1 VPGVWEGTAIRSI
14 SIGAG
19 LIFGALAAY
28 VPKPLLVT
36 PPPTTAAIAAAPT
49 RPESNAPELQADA
62 LEFVAVS
69 VTRRPVPAVRI
80 AKREPPPSPSS
91 VRRLSADTLCV
102 SPSAQRECQAAFA
115 AALQSVRVEE
125 PAAGAAEPLRF
136 HKRAAWIRKL
146 ETIGKEGI
154 PFMRVP
160 RGPDNE
166 LVVGI
171 DRNGVL
177 GFSLQNTSDR

>member
-1 VPGVWEGTAIRSI
+1 VWEGTAIRSI

-28 VPKPLLVT
+28 VPKPQPVLI
-36 PPPTTAAIAAAPT
+36 PPPVTEAIAAAPT
-49 RPESNAPELQADA
+49 RPSLQVDA
-62 LEFVAVS
+62 LELVQVS
-69 VTRRPVPAVRI
+69 LTKLPVPKVRV
-80 AKREPPPSPSS
+80 AEREVPAAPPP
-91 VRRLSADTLCV
+91 RKLTAETLCMN
-102 SPSAQRECQAAFA
+102 PTAQRECQAAFA

-125 PAAGAAEPLRF
+125 PTAGATEPLRF
-136 HKRAAWIRKL
+136 HKRAAWVRRL

-177 GFSLQNTSDR
+177 GFSLQKTSDR

>member
-1 VPGVWEGTAIRSI
+1 MI
-14 SIGAG
+14 
-19 LIFGALAAY
+19 
-28 VPKPLLVT
+28 
-36 PPPTTAAIAAAPT
+36 PPPMTAVTAAAPT
-49 RPESNAPELQADA
+49 RPISNDDALADEA
-62 LEFVAVS
+62 LAKGELEFVQVS
-69 VTRRPVPAVRI
+69 LTKLPVPKARV
-80 AKREPPPSPSS
+80 AEREPSA
-91 VRRLSADTLCV
+91 RRLSTETLCMN
-102 SPSAQRECQAAFA
+102 PSAQSECQAAFA
-115 AALQSVRVEE
+115 AALQSVRVVE
-125 PAAGAAEPLRF
+125 PTPGATEPLRF

-177 GFSLQNTSDR
+177 GFSLQKTSR

>member
-1 VPGVWEGTAIRSI
+1 MI
-14 SIGAG
+14 
-19 LIFGALAAY
+19 
-28 VPKPLLVT
+28 
-36 PPPTTAAIAAAPT
+36 PPPMTAATAAAPT
-49 RPESNAPELQADA
+49 RPNLNDDA
-62 LEFVAVS
+62 LARDELARDELKIVQVS
-69 VTRRPVPAVRI
+69 LTKLPVPRVRV
-80 AKREPPPSPSS
+80 AAREPQPA
-91 VRRLSADTLCV
+91 RKLSAETLCM
-102 SPSAQRECQAAFA
+102 SPSAQSECQAAFA
-115 AALQSVRVEE
+115 SALQSVRMEE
-125 PAAGAAEPLRF
+125 PTPGATAPLHF

-177 GFSLQNTSDR
+177 GFSLQKASDR

>member
-1 VPGVWEGTAIRSI
+1 MI
-14 SIGAG
+14 
-19 LIFGALAAY
+19 
-28 VPKPLLVT
+28 
-36 PPPTTAAIAAAPT
+36 PPPMAAATAATPT
-49 RPESNAPELQADA
+49 RPFLKEADDE
-62 LEFVAVS
+62 LEFVQVS
-69 VTRRPVPAVRI
+69 LTKLPVPKVRV
-80 AKREPPPSPSS
+80 AERESPAPGPS
-91 VRRLSADTLCV
+91 AETLCM
-102 SPSAQRECQAAFA
+102 SPSAQSECQAAFA

-125 PAAGAAEPLRF
+125 FAPGSAEPLRF

-177 GFSLQNTSDR
+177 GFSLQKASDR

>member
-1 VPGVWEGTAIRSI
+1 MI
-14 SIGAG
+14 
-19 LIFGALAAY
+19 
-28 VPKPLLVT
+28 
-36 PPPTTAAIAAAPT
+36 PPPMAAVTAAAPT
-49 RPESNAPELQADA
+49 RPVPNDDA
-62 LEFVAVS
+62 LASEGLEFVQVS
-69 VTRRPVPAVRI
+69 LTKLPVPKARV
-80 AKREPPPSPSS
+80 AEREPLPARKLSAETLCMSPSG
-91 VRRLSADTLCV
+91 
-102 SPSAQRECQAAFA
+102 QRECQAAFA

-125 PAAGAAEPLRF
+125 PAPGATEPLRF

-177 GFSLQNTSDR
+177 GFSLQKTSDR

>member
-1 VPGVWEGTAIRSI
+1 MI
-14 SIGAG
+14 
-19 LIFGALAAY
+19 
-28 VPKPLLVT
+28 
-36 PPPTTAAIAAAPT
+36 PPPMTAAIAEAPT
-49 RPESNAPELQADA
+49 RPIPEDDA
-62 LEFVAVS
+62 LAHDELDFVQVS
-69 VTRRPVPAVRI
+69 LTKLPVPKVRV
-80 AKREPPPSPSS
+80 AQREPPA
-91 VRRLSADTLCV
+91 RQLSAETLCM

-115 AALQSVRVEE
+115 AALQSVRVEDRT
-125 PAAGAAEPLRF
+125 PGAAEPLRF

-177 GFSLQNTSDR
+177 GFSLQKTGDR

>member
-1 VPGVWEGTAIRSI
+1 MI
-14 SIGAG
+14 
-19 LIFGALAAY
+19 
-28 VPKPLLVT
+28 
-36 PPPTTAAIAAAPT
+36 PPPMTAVTAAAPT
-49 RPESNAPELQADA
+49 RPIPNDDAPADDA
-62 LEFVAVS
+62 FATDGLEFVQVS
-69 VTRRPVPAVRI
+69 LTKLPVPKARRI
-80 AKREPPPSPSS
+80 AEREPLP
-91 VRRLSADTLCV
+91 VRKLTAETLCM
-102 SPSAQRECQAAFA
+102 SPSAQRECQATFA

-125 PAAGAAEPLRF
+125 STPGAAEPLRF

-177 GFSLQNTSDR
+177 GFSLQKTSDR